1 MACPTRLVRESSALS
16 PPLAREVTAAFILTQ
31 LARSVFSLAHLR
43 LINVLYAG
51 ANSHWVMTNFP
62 TPSARRTS

>member
-43 LINVLYAG
+43 LINVNCTRG
-51 ANSHWVMTNFP
+51 ANESLGDD
-62 TPSARRTS
+62 